1 MNQLTEK
8 RQINGMRF
16 LFMLTYM
23 VSYLTRINYGAVI
36 VEISDDMGIAASLL
50 SLAVTGSFI
59 TYGAGQLVS
68 GYLGDRIQPKRLV
81 SVGLTITIA
90 MNMLVPFCNNSWLMT
105 ALWCVNGFAQS
116 FMWPPIV
123 RLMVALFKEEDY
135 KKATVVVSWGGSF
148 GTIFVYLASPVWIM
162 LSGWR
167 LVFWVSAVFGVIMQL
182 CWNRYCPDIQEEAA
196 AKTEKAAEAEGG
208 TAFLK
213 SPLIWGIMF
222 AIVLQGALRDGV
234 TTWMPSYISDTFR
247 FSNAASILTGVLL
260 PLFSILS
267 FQVTSKIYNKKP
279 NAPLLCAGSIFLTG
293 GGSALLLLLFSG
305 KQAVICIFCM
315 ALLTACMHGVNLIL
329 VCMLPVFFKDSG
341 NVSTVS
347 GTLNACTYVG
357 SAVSTYGLAKI
368 SESAGWNTT
377 IMVWMIIALAGM
389 CICFS
394 CIPPWKKRFGK

>member
-182 CWNRYCPDIQEEAA
+182 CWNQ
-196 AKTEKAAEAEGG
+196 
-208 TAFLK
+208 
-213 SPLIWGIMF
+213 
-222 AIVLQGALRDGV
+222 
-234 TTWMPSYISDTFR
+234 
-247 FSNAASILTGVLL
+247 LL
-260 PLFSILS
+260 
-267 FQVTSKIYNKKP
+267 
-279 NAPLLCAGSIFLTG
+279 
-293 GGSALLLLLFSG
+293 
-305 KQAVICIFCM
+305 
-315 ALLTACMHGVNLIL
+315 
-329 VCMLPVFFKDSG
+329 
-341 NVSTVS
+341 
-347 GTLNACTYVG
+347 
-357 SAVSTYGLAKI
+357 
-368 SESAGWNTT
+368 
-377 IMVWMIIALAGM
+377 
-389 CICFS
+389 
-394 CIPPWKKRFGK
+394 

>member
-1 MNQLTEK
+1 MNQLTDK
-8 RQINGMRF
+8 RQINKLRF

-81 SVGLTITIA
+81 FIGLATTVT
-90 MNMLVPFCNNSWLMT
+90 MNLFVPFCTNPWMMT
-105 ALWCVNGFAQS
+105 VLWCVNGFAQS
-116 FMWPPIV
+116 FLWPPIV
-123 RLMVALFKEEDY
+123 RLMVGLFQEEEY

-162 LSGWR
+162 IAGWR
-167 LVFWVSAVFGVIMQL
+167 LVFWVSAALGLVMLFLWG
-182 CWNRYCPDIQEEAA
+182 RYCPNIKEEPAVKAA
-196 AKTEKAAEAEGG
+196 ASEGG
-208 TAFLK
+208 MQFLK
-213 SPLIWGIMF
+213 SPLIWGIML

-234 TTWMPSYISDTFR
+234 TTWMPSYISETFQ

-267 FQVTSKIYNKKP
+267 FQITSNIYNKKP
-279 NAPLLCAGSIFLTG
+279 NAPLLCAGSIFLAG
-293 GGSALLLLLFSG
+293 AISALLLLQFSG
-305 KQAVICIFCM
+305 KNAGICIFCM

-329 VCMLPVFFKDSG
+329 VCILPVFFKDSG
-341 NVSTVS
+341 NVSTIS
-347 GTLNACTYVG
+347 GILNSCTYVG
-357 SAVSTYGLAKI
+357 SAVSTYGIAKI
-368 SESAGWNTT
+368 SEGSGWNVT
-377 IMVWMIIALAGM
+377 ITVWMVIALAGM
-389 CICFS
+389 CMCFIS
-394 CIPPWKKRFGK
+394 IPLWKRRFRK